1 MSAMWTDLTHL
12 DISVLDKIIRTVV
25 VYWRL
30 IVLLRL
36 AGKRDLAQLNSFDLI
51 VMLLLSNVVQNAIIG
66 PDNSL
71 LGGLIGATVLIAAN
85 AFLVQGGPPDR
96 HARGPAGGRRPPCCA
111 LGGRWIPE
119 ALRRE
124 GVRQTEME
132 AALRRQNA
140 YKVEDVDQ
148 VKLEPG
154 GTIVV
159 DLRPELES
167 ATKADIERIEAQA
180 GPAAGRPDPL
190 VPPTASWPARGLLS
204 KPRNC
209 AGWTVR
215 EPNRVS

>member
-1 MSAMWTDLTHL
+1 MSAMWNDLMHL
-12 DISVLDKIIRTVV
+12 GVSVPDKLIRTVI
-25 VYWRL
+25 VYLAL

-51 VMLLLSNVVQNAIIG
+51 VVLLLSNVVQNAVIG

-85 AFLVQGGPPDR
+85 AFLVRVVRP
-96 HARGPAGGRRPPCCA
+96 HARVAA
-111 LGGRWIPE
+111 LMEGTTTVLARSGAWIPA
-119 ALRRE
+119 ALRHE
-124 GVRQTEME
+124 GVRQTDME

-140 YKVEDVDQ
+140 YKIEDVDE

-167 ATKADIERIEAQA
+167 ATKADIERLEAKLD
-180 GPAAGRPDPL
+180 R
-190 VPPTASWPARGLLS
+190 LLGS
-204 KPRNC
+204 
-209 AGWTVR
+209 
-215 EPNRVS
+215 